1 MSLTNTNKTA
11 ANTYELEV
19 EISAEKFEEGVQKAF
34 LRAKNKISVPG
45 FRKGKAPRK
54 IIEREYGEGVFYED
68 AVNLLYPQAV
78 DEAVAEAGLDLVDRP
93 SVDVTEVSKE
103 QGVKMKVT
111 CTTRP
116 EVTVKDYLGI
126 EAEKVVNAVTDEDV
140 DKEIERLREKN
151 VRIID
156 VDDRPAQDGDIVVID
171 FEGFKD
177 GVAFEGGKA
186 EKFELTLGS
195 GQFIPGFEEKVVG
208 HSIGEEFDIDVT
220 FPEDYNSEELKG
232 AACVFKIKLHEIK
245 GKELPEFDDEFVKDT
260 SEFDTVDEFKTDI
273 KTKLEKEAEE
283 KADSDFEQKIFD
295 TVVENMEAEIPD
307 CMYENRAREMAQEL
321 QSRLSSQGI
330 SFDMYCQ
337 ITGQKPD
344 DIIKTFKTQAEPQVK
359 LRLALEKIVELENIT
374 ATDEEA
380 EEEIKKIADNYKMEV
395 DEVKKYIA
403 AEDVKKDV
411 CVGKAVD
418 LIKNSAKAK

>member
-34 LRAKNKISVPG
+34 LRAKNKINVPG

-116 EVTVKDYLGI
+116 EVTVKDYIGI

-260 SEFDTVDEFKTDI
+260 SEFDTVDEFKADI

>member
-126 EAEKVVNAVTDEDV
+126 EAEQVVNAVTDEDV
-140 DKEIERLREKN
+140 NKEIERLREKN

>member
-1 MSLTNTNKTA
+1 MSLTSKNKTA

-34 LRAKNKISVPG
+34 LRAKNKINVPG

-68 AVNLLYPQAV
+68 AVNMLYPEAV
-78 DEAVAEAGLDLVDRP
+78 DSAVEEAELELVDRP
-93 SVDVTEVSKE
+93 NVEVTDINKDT
-103 QGVKMKVT
+103 GVKLKVI
-111 CTTRP
+111 CTTKP

-140 DKEIERLREKN
+140 DKEIDKIREKN

-156 VDDRPAQDGDIVVID
+156 IDDRAAQDGDIVVID

-177 GVAFEGGKA
+177 GAAFEGGKA

-260 SEFDTVDEFKTDI
+260 SEFETVDEFKADI
-273 KTKLEKEAEE
+273 KEKLEKAAQD
-283 KADSDFEQKIFD
+283 KADADFEQKIFD
-295 TVVENMEAEIPD
+295 KVIENMEAEVPD
-307 CMYENRAREMAQEL
+307 CMYESRAREMAQEL
-321 QSRLSSQGI
+321 QGRLSSQGI

-337 ITGQKPD
+337 ITNQTPEAV
-344 DIIKTFKTQAEPQVK
+344 INTFKTQAEPQVK

-395 DEVKKYIA
+395 DEVKKYIN

-418 LIKNSAKAK
+418 LIKGAAKVK

>member
-11 ANTYELEV
+11 VNTYELEV
-19 EISAEKFEEGVQKAF
+19 EIPADKFEEGVQKAF
-34 LRAKNKISVPG
+34 LRAKNKISVRG
-45 FRKGKAPRK
+45 FRKGKATRK
-54 IIEREYGEGVFYED
+54 IIEREYGENVFYED
-68 AVNLLYPQAV
+68 AVNLLYPTAV
-78 DEAVAEAGLDLVDRP
+78 DEAVAEAGLELVDRP
-93 SVDVTEVSKE
+93 SVEVTDVSKE

-111 CTTRP
+111 CTTKP
-116 EVTVKDYLGI
+116 EVVVKDYLGI

-245 GKELPEFDDEFVKDT
+245 GKELPEFDDDFVKDT
-260 SEFDTVDEFKTDI
+260 SEFDTVDEFKADI

-283 KADSDFEQKIFD
+283 KADSEFEQKIFD
-295 TVVENMEAEIPD
+295 KVIENMEAEVPD
-307 CMYENRAREMAQEL
+307 CMYESRAREMAQEL
-321 QSRLSSQGI
+321 QGRLSSQGI

-380 EEEIKKIADNYKMEV
+380 EEEIKKIAENYKMEV

>member
-260 SEFDTVDEFKTDI
+260 SEFDTVDEFKADI